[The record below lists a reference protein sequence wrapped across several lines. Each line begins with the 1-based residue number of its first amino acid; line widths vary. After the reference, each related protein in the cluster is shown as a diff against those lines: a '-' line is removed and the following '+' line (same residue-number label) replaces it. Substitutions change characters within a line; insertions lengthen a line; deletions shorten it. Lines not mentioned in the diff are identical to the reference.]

1 MNKVISIT
9 QHAKYARSGAAIV
22 FPIHRNHDCALP
34 EQAQR
39 ETRGV
44 GVVVEF
50 PRSFGGPLFA
60 A

>member
-9 QHAKYARSGAAIV
+9 QNAKHALSGSAVA
-22 FPIHRNHDCALP
+22 FPNHRNQDCALP

-39 ETRGV
+39 ESRGV
-44 GVVVEF
+44 VLEF